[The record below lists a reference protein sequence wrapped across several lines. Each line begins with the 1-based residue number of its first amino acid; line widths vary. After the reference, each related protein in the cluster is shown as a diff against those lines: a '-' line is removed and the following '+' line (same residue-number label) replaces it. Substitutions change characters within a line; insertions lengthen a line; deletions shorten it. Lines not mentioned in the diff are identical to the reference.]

1 MKHKVKS
8 CLIFRRPYGI
18 DTINSVEL
26 RRSAGLLCGINTKF
40 RSNESTFKS
49 DDFLNKMQRLEKI
62 HSAYTRMKRAL
73 REDPNRPNATSL
85 SVAAENFP
93 NILKEI
99 YDSSTKLSK
108 QVEEETGKGNVLE
121 DKDGKTIGSRRK
133 LLRDK
138 FYSKEGTS
146 YREQNVSV

>member
-1 MKHKVKS
+1 MKIIIRHFFNMKHNVKS

-73 REDPNRPNATSL
+73 REDQNRPNATSL

-99 YDSSTKLSK
+99 YDSSS
-108 QVEEETGKGNVLE
+108 
-121 DKDGKTIGSRRK
+121 
-133 LLRDK
+133 
-138 FYSKEGTS
+138 
-146 YREQNVSV
+146 